1 MVGRLF
7 TRLGAALLG
16 CAVAFASAAE
26 HSAPSHGMSGAA
38 RSELGASAAFDGDG
52 KLWAVYKEGAHV
64 MWRRSPDAG
73 RTWSDAQAVNGQP
86 EPVAAD
92 GDSRPKIAT
101 GPGGELYVTWT
112 QPRAKPY
119 TGFVRFAR
127 SVDGGK
133 TFAAPITVHADRQEI
148 THRFDSIAVTPD
160 GKVFVAWIDKR
171 DGAAPSAAGA
181 PAYRGAAVYYA
192 VSDDRGASFRGD
204 YRVAHHSCEC
214 CRIALVPQADGTVLA
229 LWRHVFEPNV
239 RDHAWA
245 QLGAGGTVGAV
256 KRATFDDWKVD
267 ACPHHGPSLAKDGMG
282 RLHAVWYSGAPGKE
296 GVFYGRLREG
306 AVDGQRRIGG
316 DGAAHADLAIAGKRI
331 AIAWKEFD
339 GQRTALRALRSD
351 DGGGTWR
358 EVQLAASEGPTDQ
371 PKVLVRG
378 DTFHV
383 FWNTREQPLRV
394 VALP

>member
-64 MWRRSPDAG
+64 MWRRSGDSG
-73 RTWSDAQAVNGQP
+73 RTWSSPQAVNVQA

-101 GPGGELYVTWT
+101 GPGGEVYVTWT

-127 SVDGGK
+127 STDGGK
-133 TFAAPITVHADRQEI
+133 SFAPPITVHADRQEI
-148 THRFDSIAVTPD
+148 THRFDAITVTRE
-160 GKVFVAWIDKR
+160 GKVFIAWIDKR
-171 DGAAPSAAGA
+171 EGDAG
-181 PAYRGAAVYYA
+181 VYYA
-192 VSDDRGASFRGD
+192 LSDDRGASFRGD
-204 YRVAHHSCEC
+204 YRVAPHSCEC

-229 LWRHVFEPNV
+229 LWRHVFEPNI

-245 QLGAGGTVGAV
+245 QLRADGTVGEV
-256 KRATFDDWKVD
+256 KRATFDDWKID
-267 ACPHHGPSLAKDGMG
+267 ACPHHGPSLAKDAAG
-282 RLHAVWYSGAPGKE
+282 RMHAVWYSGAPGRE
-296 GVFYGRLREG
+296 GVFYGRLRDG
-306 AVDGQRRIGG
+306 GVDGQRRVGG
-316 DGAAHADLAIAGKRI
+316 DGAAHADLAIAGQRV

-351 DGGGTWR
+351 DGGVTWR
-358 EVQLAASEGPTDQ
+358 ETQLGASEGPTDQ
-371 PKVLVRG
+371 PKVLLRG

-383 FWNTREQPLRV
+383 FWNTREQPLRT